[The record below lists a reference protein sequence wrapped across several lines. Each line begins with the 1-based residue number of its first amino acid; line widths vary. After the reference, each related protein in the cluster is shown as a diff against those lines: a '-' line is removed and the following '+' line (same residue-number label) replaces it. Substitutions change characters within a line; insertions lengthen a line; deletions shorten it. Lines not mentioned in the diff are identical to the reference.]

1 MKPHNKKLK
10 PDADTGEVAFI
21 LAEIDNIIASIT
33 GRIQRRR
40 QDFRMAVDFDDAIQA
55 SSDLETMT
63 SALDEL
69 SGYRARV
76 AQEHQQIHC
85 RRVWEACRARGA

>member
-1 MKPHNKKLK
+1 MKPDNRKLK

-21 LAEIDNIIASIT
+21 LAEIDNIIVSIT
-33 GRIQRRR
+33 GRMERRL
-40 QDFRMAVDFDDAIQA
+40 QDFRKAEDFDDAIQA

-63 SALDEL
+63 SALDKL

-76 AQEHQQIHC
+76 AQEHQQ
-85 RRVWEACRARGA
+85 RRH